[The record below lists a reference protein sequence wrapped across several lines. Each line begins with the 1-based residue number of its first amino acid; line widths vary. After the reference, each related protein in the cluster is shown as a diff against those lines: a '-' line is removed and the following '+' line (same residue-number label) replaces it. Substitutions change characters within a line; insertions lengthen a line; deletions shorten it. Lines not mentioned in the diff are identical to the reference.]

1 MNLKIEPKKI
11 IDNKIKY
18 KTRVLIV
25 LSVAIAT
32 LIIGYILFR
41 GTYLETLE
49 IGEKYVDIFWKNIK
63 YMSITLVLNF
73 LVIYFSIYFTNRIIK
88 KNVLDFFKTEN
99 KEMPK
104 FLNKSIAFISALV
117 VSSLTSNFIMQKAM
131 LCFNNARFEIQDPL
145 FGFDIG
151 YFVFIEPFIEVV
163 LWYFIILIA
172 ALLVYIAIYYI
183 TTFNLFFDGI
193 DRKKLKD
200 SKVIKHI
207 ISLVKILAIVI
218 AILILVTTNNIET
231 DKFLNLDSEDNGYYL
246 YGAGFTDAIIKLCG
260 YRLLSLILVYSVFRA
275 IKKFNEKDK
284 KQLIISLCIVPV
296 YLVILFIILVG
307 FKIIFVNTNEL
318 DKQKEYIQ
326 SNINYTKS
334 AYGVNI
340 DEINLKEDNVE
351 QITQDDLK
359 EYENVINNISIVNS
373 ELVLKDIQ
381 KGQTSKGY
389 YSYVNTKIGKYV
401 LDDEEKLVYISPRE
415 ISSTNTTYNSK
426 TYEYTHGYGI
436 IATSATETKE
446 NGSLNH
452 IQKNFEPNEVIEINE
467 PRIYYGMQ
475 TNNVAVTNTTNKKE
489 FDYIDV
495 DKNIENSYNGNS
507 GLKLNFL
514 DRLILGIKEG
524 NMQLAFSSNI
534 TGESKILTN
543 RNIITRAK
551 TLMPYLIYDEN
562 PYVVINNEGKMIW
575 VIDAYTI
582 SNNYPYSQKITTKE
596 NSTSKL
602 ELNYIRNSVKVL
614 VDAYNGDISF
624 YITDRTDPI
633 AMAYRNIYPSLFMDL
648 EEKIPEDISS
658 HFVYPEYLYKIQ
670 ANILTR
676 YHNIAPDVLY
686 RNDDIWQIASYNSSK
701 VLTRVGTEIK
711 PYYTMVKTVDEDER
725 LGLVLPYTPI
735 GRQNM
740 ISYLVGSYDAGNAKL
755 KLYKY
760 NTDANVLGTMQ
771 LDTQLEQDEAIVK
784 QLENLN
790 INGIKVTKNIIVVPL
805 DNNLL
810 YVEPI
815 YANYINEADS
825 LPTLRKV
832 IVAFKNK
839 VAIGNN
845 LQEALSNLVSENIV
859 NIEVEN
865 TDTIDDL
872 INTIIKANHNLTN
885 SNESNNWEMMG
896 KDVNKLQEL
905 IKKLEQL
912 VEENKAKNELKE
924 ENDTV
929 NELVDSTIAD

>member
-1 MNLKIEPKKI
+1 MNLKIEPKNI
-11 IDNKIKY
+11 IDSKIKY
-18 KTRVLIV
+18 KTRMLIV

-63 YMSITLVLNF
+63 YMSVTLVINF
-73 LVIYFSIYFTNRIIK
+73 LIIYLSVYFTNRTIR
-88 KNVLDFFKTEN
+88 KNVLEFFKMEN

-104 FLNKSIAFISALV
+104 FLNKSIAFISALI

-131 LCFNNARFEIQDPL
+131 LCLNNARFELQDPL

-151 YFVFIEPFIEVV
+151 YFVFIEPFIEVI
-163 LWYFIILIA
+163 LWYFIILVTS
-172 ALLVYIAIYYI
+172 LLIYITIYYI

-207 ISLVKILAIVI
+207 ISLVKILTIVV
-218 AILILVTTNNIET
+218 AILILVTSNNIET

-246 YGAGFTDAIIKLCG
+246 YGAGFTDVIIKLWG
-260 YRLLSLILVYSVFRA
+260 YRLLSIVLVFSVFRA
-275 IKKFNEKDK
+275 IGKFKQNDK
-284 KQLIISLCIVPV
+284 KQLVISLCIVPG
-296 YLVILFIILVG
+296 YLVMLFIVLIG
-307 FKIIFVNTNEL
+307 FKIVFVNSNEL

-326 SNINYTKS
+326 NNINYTKS

-340 DEINLKEDNVE
+340 DEVNLKEDNVE
-351 QITQDDLK
+351 QFTQEDLS

-373 ELVLKDIQ
+373 DLVLKDIQ
-381 KGQTSKGY
+381 KGQTAKGY
-389 YSYVNTKIGKYV
+389 YSYTNTKIGKYV
-401 LDDEEKLVYISPRE
+401 IDDEEKLVYISPRE

-436 IATSATETKE
+436 IATSATDTKE
-446 NGSLNH
+446 NGNLNH
-452 IQKNFEPNEVIEINE
+452 IQKNFEPNEAIEIKE

-489 FDYIDV
+489 FDYIEV

-507 GLKLNFL
+507 GLQLNFL

-524 NMQLAFSSNI
+524 NMQLAFSSNV

-543 RNIITRAK
+543 RNIIARAK

-562 PYVVINNEGKMIW
+562 PYIVINNEGRMIW

-582 SNNYPYSQKITTKE
+582 SNNYPYSQKTTIKE
-596 NSTSKL
+596 SSTSKF

-614 VDAYNGDISF
+614 VDSYNGDISF

-633 AMAYRNIYPSLFMDL
+633 AMSYRNIYPSLFMDL

-676 YHNIAPDVLY
+676 YHNVAPDVLY

-711 PYYTMVKTVDEDER
+711 PYYTMVKTVDEPEN
-725 LGLVLPYTPI
+725 LGLVLPYTPT

-740 ISYLVGSYDAGNAKL
+740 VSYLVGSYENGNAKL

-771 LDTQLEQDEAIVK
+771 LDTQLEQDEVIIK

-815 YANYINEADS
+815 YANYTNEADS

-845 LQEALSNLVSENIV
+845 LQEALVNLVSDNIF

-872 INTIIKANHNLTN
+872 INTIIKANHNLTT

-924 ENDTV
+924 ETTSNETTENTV
-929 NELVDSTIAD
+929 EE

>member
-246 YGAGFTDAIIKLCG
+246 YGAGFTDAIIKLWG

-551 TLMPYLIYDEN
+551 TLMP
-562 PYVVINNEGKMIW
+562 
-575 VIDAYTI
+575 
-582 SNNYPYSQKITTKE
+582 
-596 NSTSKL
+596 
-602 ELNYIRNSVKVL
+602 
-614 VDAYNGDISF
+614 
-624 YITDRTDPI
+624 
-633 AMAYRNIYPSLFMDL
+633 
-648 EEKIPEDISS
+648 
-658 HFVYPEYLYKIQ
+658 
-670 ANILTR
+670 
-676 YHNIAPDVLY
+676 
-686 RNDDIWQIASYNSSK
+686 
-701 VLTRVGTEIK
+701 
-711 PYYTMVKTVDEDER
+711 
-725 LGLVLPYTPI
+725 
-735 GRQNM
+735 
-740 ISYLVGSYDAGNAKL
+740 
-755 KLYKY
+755 
-760 NTDANVLGTMQ
+760 
-771 LDTQLEQDEAIVK
+771 
-784 QLENLN
+784 
-790 INGIKVTKNIIVVPL
+790 
-805 DNNLL
+805 
-810 YVEPI
+810 
-815 YANYINEADS
+815 
-825 LPTLRKV
+825 
-832 IVAFKNK
+832 
-839 VAIGNN
+839 
-845 LQEALSNLVSENIV
+845 
-859 NIEVEN
+859 
-865 TDTIDDL
+865 
-872 INTIIKANHNLTN
+872 
-885 SNESNNWEMMG
+885 
-896 KDVNKLQEL
+896 
-905 IKKLEQL
+905 
-912 VEENKAKNELKE
+912 
-924 ENDTV
+924 
-929 NELVDSTIAD
+929 

>member
-246 YGAGFTDAIIKLCG
+246 YGAGFTDAIIKLWG

-686 RNDDIWQIASYNSSK
+686 RNDDIWQLASYNSSK

>member
-1 MNLKIEPKKI
+1 M
-11 IDNKIKY
+11 
-18 KTRVLIV
+18 
-25 LSVAIAT
+25 
-32 LIIGYILFR
+32 
-41 GTYLETLE
+41 
-49 IGEKYVDIFWKNIK
+49 
-63 YMSITLVLNF
+63 
-73 LVIYFSIYFTNRIIK
+73 
-88 KNVLDFFKTEN
+88 
-99 KEMPK
+99 
-104 FLNKSIAFISALV
+104 
-117 VSSLTSNFIMQKAM
+117 
-131 LCFNNARFEIQDPL
+131 
-145 FGFDIG
+145 
-151 YFVFIEPFIEVV
+151 
-163 LWYFIILIA
+163 
-172 ALLVYIAIYYI
+172 
-183 TTFNLFFDGI
+183 
-193 DRKKLKD
+193 
-200 SKVIKHI
+200 
-207 ISLVKILAIVI
+207 
-218 AILILVTTNNIET
+218 
-231 DKFLNLDSEDNGYYL
+231 
-246 YGAGFTDAIIKLCG
+246 
-260 YRLLSLILVYSVFRA
+260 
-275 IKKFNEKDK
+275 
-284 KQLIISLCIVPV
+284 
-296 YLVILFIILVG
+296 
-307 FKIIFVNTNEL
+307 
-318 DKQKEYIQ
+318 
-326 SNINYTKS
+326 
-334 AYGVNI
+334 
-340 DEINLKEDNVE
+340 
-351 QITQDDLK
+351 
-359 EYENVINNISIVNS
+359 
-373 ELVLKDIQ
+373 
-381 KGQTSKGY
+381 
-389 YSYVNTKIGKYV
+389 
-401 LDDEEKLVYISPRE
+401 
-415 ISSTNTTYNSK
+415 
-426 TYEYTHGYGI
+426 
-436 IATSATETKE
+436 
-446 NGSLNH
+446 
-452 IQKNFEPNEVIEINE
+452 
-467 PRIYYGMQ
+467 
-475 TNNVAVTNTTNKKE
+475 
-489 FDYIDV
+489 
-495 DKNIENSYNGNS
+495 
-507 GLKLNFL
+507 
-514 DRLILGIKEG
+514 
-524 NMQLAFSSNI
+524 
-534 TGESKILTN
+534 
-543 RNIITRAK
+543 
-551 TLMPYLIYDEN
+551 
-562 PYVVINNEGKMIW
+562 VINNEGKMIW